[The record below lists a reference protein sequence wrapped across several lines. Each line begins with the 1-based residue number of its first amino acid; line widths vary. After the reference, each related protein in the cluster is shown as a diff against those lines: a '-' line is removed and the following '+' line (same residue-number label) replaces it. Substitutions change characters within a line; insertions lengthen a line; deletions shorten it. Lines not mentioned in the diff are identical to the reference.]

1 MKEAAGIAGV
11 ADRNVSIR
19 RLFRLIC
26 GPGGGPEW
34 VAFVNN
40 VANPSWQIKES
51 GLTLQLGMHITMT
64 AGLSYA
70 ALSAVLNPNMA
81 RCMGQQSAI
90 AWGRRFCRHEDA
102 RCLKPSVDEICSYA
116 LSVGASLRSTGL
128 TGTQAGNSAQ
138 KSAITNRFA

>member
-1 MKEAAGIAGV
+1 
-11 ADRNVSIR
+11 
-19 RLFRLIC
+19 
-26 GPGGGPEW
+26 
-34 VAFVNN
+34 
-40 VANPSWQIKES
+40 
-51 GLTLQLGMHITMT
+51 MT

-138 KSAITNRFA
+138 RNAIWALCMLQKKKRYAVGAIKANQYPILILIRKMARYILAPNVVRALPYITESMNEIECTVQA